1 MDQMT
6 KEVLLERLNRLQY
19 DTPRK
24 WGKMDAAQMLAHLQV
39 SLEQALGKRNLKQ
52 SVLGKL
58 FGTWIKNFMIHS
70 NRPFQKN
77 LPTDKSFIVAD
88 PKNFELEKSKLV
100 GLLNEFYAIDAS
112 KYSPTAHPIFGDL
125 TFEEWDV
132 LFRKHM
138 NHHLTQ
144 FNV

>member
-1 MDQMT
+1 MEQMT
-6 KEVLLERLNRLQY
+6 KESLLERLNQLQH

-52 SVLGKL
+52 SILGKI
-58 FGTWIKNFMIHS
+58 FGTWIKKFMIQS
-70 NRPFQKN
+70 NRPFQRN
-77 LPTDKSFIVAD
+77 LPTDQSFIVTD
-88 PKNFELEKSKLV
+88 PKNFELEKSKFIELYK
-100 GLLNEFYAIDAS
+100 EFYAVDAS
-112 KYSPTAHPIFGDL
+112 KYVPTAHPIFGNL
-125 TFEEWDV
+125 SFEEWDV

-138 NHHLTQ
+138 HHHLTQ